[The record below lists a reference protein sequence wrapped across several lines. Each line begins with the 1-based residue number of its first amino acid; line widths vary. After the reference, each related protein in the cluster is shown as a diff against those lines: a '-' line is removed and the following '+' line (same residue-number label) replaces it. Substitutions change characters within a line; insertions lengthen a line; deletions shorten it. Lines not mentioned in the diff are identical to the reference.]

1 MSRLILV
8 LGGARSG
15 KSSFAEEI
23 VAKLGGL
30 DVTYLATSEVRDQEM
45 KQRVQ
50 LHRCSRPREWT
61 TIEEPKSIGEVL
73 ANLKQ
78 GAVVLLDCLTLLISN
93 LLLEEQELG
102 EDEYDFSEKDKE
114 EVIVEEIEKII
125 AEVRKRNLTLVI
137 VSNEVG
143 QGLVPPYKLGRVYRD
158 IVGRANQLVASE
170 ADEVYITYVGL
181 PIEIKELG
189 MKVKEQFTIE
199 N

>member
-1 MSRLILV
+1 LSRLILV

-61 TIEEPKSIGEVL
+61 TIEEPKSISEVL